1 MLAGRDNGFD
11 KSAIAAATTQSVA
24 GYRQAMATFASQ
36 RTLDVWYAQATLD
49 QIAASAPKKK
59 DRKRISK

>member
-1 MLAGRDNGFD
+1 MLAGRD

-24 GYRQAMATFASQ
+24 GYRQAMAKYAAQ